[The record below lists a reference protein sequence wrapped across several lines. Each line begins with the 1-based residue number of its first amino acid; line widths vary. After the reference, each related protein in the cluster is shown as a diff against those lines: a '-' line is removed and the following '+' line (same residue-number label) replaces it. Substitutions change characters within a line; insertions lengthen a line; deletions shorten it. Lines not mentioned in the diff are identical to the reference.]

1 MKLSE
6 QAVNRPIFTIMVV
19 LIVIIL
25 GSVSL
30 SRLSVDLMPDITYPT
45 LSISTT
51 YENASPQEIEE
62 LITRP
67 IEEAVSAV
75 PGVEDITSTS
85 SEGSSNVRITFNWG
99 TDLDT
104 ASNDIRDRLDRVISN
119 LPDEA
124 SRPSLRKFDL
134 AAFPVMLLGA
144 SGNLDPIQMRKIIDE
159 QIKYRL
165 ERVPGVASMD
175 VWGGLDREIHVYINP
190 EKIKA
195 LRITLN
201 TVLDRIRSGNI
212 NLPAGTVTRGNYE
225 VTIRTPGEYENLDDL
240 RHTTIMERNGST
252 ITLDDIAEVEDS
264 WEKVTRIVRIN
275 GKPGIRLAVNKQ
287 SGANT
292 VKVANGVLDELEK
305 VSQEIPQVQL
315 VPIMDSS
322 EYIKRSISN
331 VATSAVMGSILAI
344 LVLLFFLRNV
354 RSTFIIGTA
363 IPVSVIATFG
373 LIYFGNFTLNLMTL
387 GGLALGIGM
396 LVDNSIVVLENIYRL
411 REKGMS
417 KKEAAI
423 QGSKEVSSAIIA
435 STLTTLAVFLPLIF
449 MQGMSG
455 VMFRQLS
462 YVVSFS
468 LICSMFTALTLIPM
482 LAGKL
487 LEPSQMYKH
496 KPGLVKSAYNASGNF
511 FTWLE
516 NHYKRILD
524 YALHHRIR
532 TTVFAI
538 LLLLGSL
545 LLIPF
550 VGTELMP
557 ASDEG
562 EVRISAEMEV
572 GTKLELMDE
581 KMKQVEKIIY
591 EQVPEIE
598 NSVISVGGS
607 HWRGNQSNSAD
618 CRINLVPMSQRSRSS
633 EEVAQALRKALSGV
647 PGMTLRVRS
656 NSGLFIFRRMASSTD
671 QIGIEIRGHD
681 LDIALKLA
689 EEVKKAIRDVDGITD
704 AQLSRD
710 TGTPE
715 ELIVVDRR
723 KAADMRLT
731 VKQVASTL
739 QTVLSGSTAGNYR
752 EGGDEYAIRVQVK
765 DADKLEIRDILD
777 LTLTN
782 SDGQPVIL
790 RNVVRL
796 ESRRGPV
803 TIERH
808 DQERVIS
815 VSANISGR
823 DMGSIITDIQ
833 AKLKQIPVPRDFS
846 ILLTGDYEEQQEAF
860 HELLFGFALALL
872 LVYMVMACQY
882 ESLRDPFVVMFSV
895 PLAIVGVVLILL
907 ITGTTFNIQSYIGC
921 IMLGGIVVNN
931 AILLVDTTNHLRR
944 SENMETCAAIEEAG
958 RRRLRPILMTAF
970 TTILGLTPLAIGI
983 GEGGEAQ
990 APMARAVIGGLL
1002 SSTIITLVFVP
1013 IVYSWFEWRKKKC

>member
-25 GSVSL
+25 GMVSL

-51 YENASPQEIEE
+51 YEDASPQEMEE
-62 LITRP
+62 LVTRL

-104 ASNDIRDRLDRVISN
+104 ASNDIRDRLDRVITR
-119 LPDEA
+119 LPDDA
-124 SRPSLRKFDL
+124 SRPSLHKFDL

-165 ERVPGVASMD
+165 ERVPGVASLD
-175 VWGGLDREIHVYINP
+175 IWGGLDREIHVDINP

-195 LRITLN
+195 LRITLD
-201 TVLDRIRSGNI
+201 TVLDRIRSGNV

-225 VTIRTPGEYENLDDL
+225 VTIRTPGEYQSIDDL
-240 RHTTIMERNGST
+240 RHTVIMERAGST
-252 ITLDDIAEVEDS
+252 ITLDDIADVEDS
-264 WEKVTRIVRIN
+264 WQKVTRIVRIN
-275 GKPGIRLAVNKQ
+275 RKPGIRLAVNKQ

-292 VKVANGVLDELEK
+292 VNVANGVLDELEK
-305 VSQEIPQVQL
+305 ISKEIPQIQL
-315 VPIMDSS
+315 IPIMDSS
-322 EYIKRSISN
+322 QYIKRSIAN
-331 VATSAVMGSILAI
+331 VASSAVLGSLLAI
-344 LVLLFFLRNV
+344 LVLLFFLRNI

-373 LIYFGNFTLNLMTL
+373 LIYFGKFTLNLMTL

-411 REKGMS
+411 RELGLS
-417 KKEAAI
+417 KKDAAI
-423 QGSKEVSSAIIA
+423 QGSREVSSAIIA

-482 LAGKL
+482 LAGKFL
-487 LEPSQMYKH
+487 NPSRIEH
-496 KPGLVKSAYNASGNF
+496 RKPGMIKSAYETSGKF
-511 FTWLE
+511 FVWLE

-532 TTVFAI
+532 TTVTAVF
-538 LLLLGSL
+538 LLIGSL
-545 LLIPF
+545 LLIPA

-562 EVRISAEMEV
+562 EVRITAEMEV

-581 KMKQVEKIIY
+581 KMKLVEKIIY
-591 EQVPEIE
+591 EQVPEIDQFQA
-598 NSVISVGGS
+598 SIGGS

-618 CRINLVPMSQRSRSS
+618 ARINLVPLSQRSRSS
-633 EEVAQALRKALSGV
+633 EDVAQALRKSLSGI
-647 PGMTLRVRS
+647 PGLTVRVRA
-656 NSGLFIFRRMASSTD
+656 NSGLFVFRRMSSNTD
-671 QIGIEIRGHD
+671 GVEVEIRGHD

-689 EEVKKAIRDVDGITD
+689 EEVKKAIGQVDGITD

-731 VKQVASTL
+731 VRQVASTL
-739 QTVLSGSTAGNYR
+739 QTVLSGSSAGNYR

-765 DADKLEIRDILD
+765 DADKLEISDILD

-782 SDGQPVIL
+782 SNGEPVIL
-790 RNVVRL
+790 RNIVRL

-803 TIERH
+803 SIERH
-808 DQERVIS
+808 DQERVIT

-846 ILLTGDYEEQQEAF
+846 IILTGDYEEQQEAF
-860 HELLFGFALALL
+860 RELLFGFALALL

-931 AILLVDTTNHLRR
+931 AILLVDTTNALRR
-944 SENMETCAAIEEAG
+944 NENMETCQAIEEAG

-1002 SSTIITLVFVP
+1002 SSTFITLVFVP
-1013 IVYSWFEWRKKKC
+1013 VVYSWFEWRKKKC